1 MKKWLRLLALCM
13 ALVLA
18 LLLYACASEDAES
31 ETDPT
36 EILTP
41 EEATEEDDGTVFM
54 AA

>member
-1 MKKWLRLLALCM
+1 M
-13 ALVLA
+13 ALVEA
-18 LLLYACASEDAES
+18 LLLCACASEDAEP

-41 EEATEEDDGTVFM
+41 DTAPEEDDGTVFM

>member
-13 ALVLA
+13 ALVEA
-18 LLLYACASEDAES
+18 LLLCACASEDAES

-41 EEATEEDDGTVFM
+41 EEDDGTVFM
-54 AA
+54 DT